1 MKPCSAEL
9 RRLTVLPE
17 LDLRAPG
24 AKPSPFFFP
33 LIAASFQNSADL
45 LRLLCAANFQ
55 SFQPSCCNPSPLH
68 SNQLFPILLFSPTG
82 YPPLFR
88 GMELP
93 SLLSDPT
100 HSHFLTPSPP
110 QILLSLCLSLR
121 LKTFQFS
128 CHKLCS
134 PAQLSK
140 QGGVPFIPPHILRKE
155 MGGRRALTLVF
166 GHKQLSLIIV
176 FLFSFPVAMEV

>member
-1 MKPCSAEL
+1 MRDSF
-9 RRLTVLPE
+9 
-17 LDLRAPG
+17 
-24 AKPSPFFFP
+24 PSPFLTFP
-33 LIAASFQNSADL
+33 VLSCRNPDHSTWQSAL
-45 LRLLCAANFQ
+45 
-55 SFQPSCCNPSPLH
+55 PH
-68 SNQLFPILLFSPTG
+68 SLLFSSPASSFIWGWT
-82 YPPLFR
+82 
-88 GMELP
+88 
-93 SLLSDPT
+93 LLSDLPPFSLT
-100 HSHFLTPSPP
+100 HSHFTLPPDPQSPRP

-140 QGGVPFIPPHILRKE
+140 QGGVPFIPPHMPRKE

>member
-1 MKPCSAEL
+1 MCNTCSYMYACVCVYVYL
-9 RRLTVLPE
+9 KDLTCSLCSLLSTFFNTNVLVNS
-17 LDLRAPG
+17 LCGSQSSHTSSSSFLLGRSS
-24 AKPSPFFFP
+24 PS
-33 LIAASFQNSADL
+33 D
-45 LRLLCAANFQ
+45 
-55 SFQPSCCNPSPLH
+55 
-68 SNQLFPILLFSPTG
+68 
-82 YPPLFR
+82 
-88 GMELP
+88 LP
-93 SLLSDPT
+93 SLSLFLSPF
-100 HSHFLTPSPP
+100 SLSAPK
-110 QILLSLCLSLR
+110 ILLSLCLSLR

-176 FLFSFPVAMEV
+176 FLFSFPVPMEV

>member
-1 MKPCSAEL
+1 MFSPSSTCVHPTLS
-9 RRLTVLPE
+9 RPPRL
-17 LDLRAPG
+17 D
-24 AKPSPFFFP
+24 PFFLFLVAACFEILKIFCFFCLQQIFCPFHRPAVILALYTAISSSLFSSLP
-33 LIAASFQNSADL
+33 L
-45 LRLLCAANFQ
+45 
-55 SFQPSCCNPSPLH
+55 PG
-68 SNQLFPILLFSPTG
+68 ILLYLGGRS
-82 YPPLFR
+82 
-88 GMELP
+88 
-93 SLLSDPT
+93 SLLSSLI
-100 HSHFLTPSPP
+100 SHIAIFYPPRYPHPP

>member
-1 MKPCSAEL
+1 MAI
-9 RRLTVLPE
+9 T
-17 LDLRAPG
+17 
-24 AKPSPFFFP
+24 SP
-33 LIAASFQNSADL
+33 
-45 LRLLCAANFQ
+45 
-55 SFQPSCCNPSPLH
+55 
-68 SNQLFPILLFSPTG
+68 LFSPAS
-82 YPPLFR
+82 FS
-88 GMELP
+88 
-93 SLLSDPT
+93 SLTSSSFSSGQDLSFWSSLS
-100 HSHFLTPSPP
+100 HSLSLSPFLSQPK
-110 QILLSLCLSLR
+110 ILLSLCLSLR

-176 FLFSFPVAMEV
+176 FLFSFPVPMEVWRDEHAIIRSSRPESAGLRSPGSVLGLCGFHLNVSQELIQTWSDGRINPWDPAFNGLS